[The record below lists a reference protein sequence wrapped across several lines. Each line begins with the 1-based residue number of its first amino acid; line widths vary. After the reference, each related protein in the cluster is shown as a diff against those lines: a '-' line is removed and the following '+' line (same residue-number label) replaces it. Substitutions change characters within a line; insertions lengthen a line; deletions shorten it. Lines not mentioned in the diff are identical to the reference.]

1 MRRILFPLL
10 VGLLVLGVVL
20 GAFAGYLITSNP
32 PPRQDSPGWLR
43 VKSMPGARGEF
54 AAGVVEAQPG
64 GPRLCPGTPCPERL
78 VYAVGGLSGPLAK
91 VLDRVQVFDP
101 ANAWRDGPPLPEA
114 RHHLAAAGLG
124 DTLYVTGGTPDKRGL
139 EPHANVWVLRPGRT
153 SFERLADMPEGRVA
167 HAMVAVNKKLYVVA
181 GRGPS
186 SSVLIFD
193 PAKGW
198 SKGAAMPG
206 PRDHVAAVAV
216 QNKIYVIGG
225 RDSSVSRRVDIYDT
239 ATDSWSEGVP
249 LPDAISAGAA
259 AALDDGLIHLVGG
272 EDPRMLGG
280 RVYDLHLAFDPIGSV
295 WLEGPKPLLAVHG
308 GAYADVTGKLLVI
321 GGSRRQGTFS
331 IFGWTGLVQVFDP
344 QQIGGGLSPTP
355 SPNPTPSPVP
365 TGPAPTGPTPTG
377 GLPG

>member
-1 MRRILFPLL
+1 MRRIFSAVL

-32 PPRQDSPGWLR
+32 PPRRDSAGWLR
-43 VKSMPGARGEF
+43 VRSMPGARGEL

-64 GPRLCPGTPCPERL
+64 GPRLCPGTPCPDRL
-78 VYAVGGLSGPLAK
+78 VYAVGGLAGPLAK
-91 VLDRVQVFDP
+91 VLDRVQIFDPP
-101 ANAWRDGPPLPEA
+101 ANAWRDGPPLPEP
-114 RHHLAAAGLG
+114 RHHLAAAGLA
-124 DTLYVTGGTPDKRGL
+124 DTLYVTGGTPNKRGL

-153 SFERLADMPEGRVA
+153 SFERLTDMPEGRVG
-167 HAMVAVNKKLYVVA
+167 HAMVAVGGKLYVVA

-186 SSVLIFD
+186 ANVLIFD
-193 PAKGW
+193 RAKGW
-198 SKGAAMPG
+198 TTGATMPG
-206 PRDHVAAVAV
+206 PRDHAAAVVV

-239 ATDSWSEGVP
+239 AADSWSEGPP
-249 LPDAISAGAA
+249 LPDALSATAA
-259 AALDDGLIHLVGG
+259 AALDDGLIHVVGG
-272 EDPRMLGG
+272 EDPKMIGG
-280 RVYDLHLAFDPIGSV
+280 RVYELHLAFDPIGAV

-308 GAYADVTGKLLVI
+308 AAYADVTGKLVII

-344 QQIGGGLSPTP
+344 QEIGGDPSPSPTP
-355 SPNPTPSPVP
+355 NPSPSP
-365 TGPAPTGPTPTG
+365 PSPGSSPEG

>member
-1 MRRILFPLL
+1 MRRIFSAVL
-10 VGLLVLGVVL
+10 VGLLVLAVVL

-32 PPRQDSPGWLR
+32 PPRRDSAGWLR

-54 AAGVVEAQPG
+54 AAGVVQGQPG
-64 GPRLCPGTPCPERL
+64 GPRLCPRTPCPDRL
-78 VYAVGGLSGPLAK
+78 VYAVGGLAGPLAR
-91 VLDRVQVFDP
+91 VLDRVQIFDPP
-101 ANAWRDGPPLPEA
+101 ANAWREGPPLPEP

-139 EPHANVWVLRPGRT
+139 DPHANVWVLRPGRS
-153 SFERLADMPEGRVA
+153 SFERLAEMPEGRVG
-167 HAMVAVNKKLYVVA
+167 HAMVALDKKLYVVA

-186 SSVLIFD
+186 SRVLIFD

-198 SKGAAMPG
+198 TKGAAMPG

-225 RDSSVSRRVDIYDT
+225 RDASGVSRRMDIYDP
-239 ATDSWSEGVP
+239 AADAWSEGAP
-249 LPDAISAGAA
+249 LPDPLSAVAA
-259 AALDDGLIHLVGG
+259 AALDDGLIHVVGG
-272 EDPRMLGG
+272 ENPKMIGG
-280 RVYDLHLAFDPIGSV
+280 RVYDLHLAFDPVGSV

-308 GAYADVTGKLLVI
+308 AAYANVTGKLLVI

-344 QQIGGGLSPTP
+344 QQLGGGP
-355 SPNPTPSPVP
+355 SPTPSPVP
-365 TGPAPTGPTPTG
+365 SPVPSGPSPG
-377 GLPG
+377 GSLPG